1 MGRFSRFAQGPL
13 AAQPG
18 APIAK
23 PPLVKLYGTQL
34 SVLLAVVA
42 GLLWIG
48 AIDRTVASSALLGGL
63 ISIGPSYFFARQ
75 VFRFRGARFAPQI
88 AQAFYVGETGKFL
101 LTAAA
106 FAAVFALVKPLDAAA
121 LLLAYAATTACHWA
135 SSVWIAGHSGRP
147 ART

>member
-1 MGRFSRFAQGPL
+1 MGRFSRLAQGLL

-23 PPLVKLYGTQL
+23 PPLGKLYGTQL
-34 SVLLAVVA
+34 SLLLAVVA
-42 GLLWIG
+42 GLLWIDT
-48 AIDRTVASSALLGGL
+48 IIASSALLGGL

-106 FAAVFALVKPLDAAA
+106 FAAVFALVKPVNAAA
-121 LLLAYAATTACHWA
+121 LFAAYLATTMCHWIC
-135 SSVWIAGHSGRP
+135 SVWITGRGARQ

>member
-1 MGRFSRFAQGPL
+1 MGRFSRLAQGLL

-23 PPLVKLYGTQL
+23 PPLGKLYGTQL
-34 SVLLAVVA
+34 SVLLAVVL
-42 GLLWIG
+42 GLLWI
-48 AIDRTVASSALLGGL
+48 DRVIASSALLGGL

-106 FAAVFALVKPLDAAA
+106 FAAAFALVRPLNAAV
-121 LLLAYAATTACHWA
+121 LLSAYLAMTVCHWLCSA
-135 SSVWIAGHSGRP
+135 WIAKRF
-147 ART
+147 AR

>member
-1 MGRFSRFAQGPL
+1 MGRFSRFAQGL
-13 AAQPG
+13 VAAQPG

-23 PPLVKLYGTQL
+23 PPLGKLYGTQL
-34 SVLLAVVA
+34 SVLLVVVA
-42 GLLWIG
+42 GLLWI
-48 AIDRTVASSALLGGL
+48 DRVTASSALLGGL

-106 FAAVFALVKPLDAAA
+106 FAAAFALVRPLNAAV
-121 LLLAYAATTACHWA
+121 LLIAFFAMTACHWLCSA
-135 SSVWIAGHSGRP
+135 WIARRM
-147 ART
+147 AK

>member
-1 MGRFSRFAQGPL
+1 MGRFSRLAQGLL

-23 PPLVKLYGTQL
+23 PPLGKLYGVQL
-34 SVLLAVVA
+34 SILLAVA
-42 GLLWIG
+42 LGLLL
-48 AIDRTVASSALLGGL
+48 IDRVIASSALLGGL

-106 FAAVFALVKPLDAAA
+106 FAAAFALVRPLNAAV
-121 LLLAYAATTACHWA
+121 LLSAFLAMTACHWLCSA
-135 SSVWIAGHSGRP
+135 WIAKRFAH
-147 ART
+147 

>member
-1 MGRFSRFAQGPL
+1 MGRFSRFAQGL
-13 AAQPG
+13 VAAQAG

-23 PPLVKLYGTQL
+23 PPLGKLYGTQL

-42 GLLWIG
+42 GLLWI
-48 AIDRTVASSALLGGL
+48 DRIVASSALLGGL

-106 FAAVFALVKPLDAAA
+106 FAAVFALVRPLNAAV
-121 LLLAYAATTACHWA
+121 LLVAYAAMTACHWVCSA
-135 SSVWIAGHSGRP
+135 WIAR
-147 ART
+147 R

>member
-1 MGRFSRFAQGPL
+1 MGRFSRFAQGLL

-23 PPLVKLYGTQL
+23 PPLGKLYGTQL
-34 SVLLAVVA
+34 SVLLAVA

-48 AIDRTVASSALLGGL
+48 GIDRTVASSALLGGL

-121 LLLAYAATTACHWA
+121 LLLAYAAMTACHWVC
-135 SSVWIAGHSGRP
+135 SVWITGRSGGP

>member
-1 MGRFSRFAQGPL
+1 MGRFSRLAQGLL

-23 PPLVKLYGTQL
+23 PPLGKLYGTQL
-34 SVLLAVVA
+34 SMLLVVVA
-42 GLLWIG
+42 GLLWI
-48 AIDRTVASSALLGGL
+48 DRIIASSALLGGL

-101 LTAAA
+101 LTAVAFAAA
-106 FAAVFALVKPLDAAA
+106 FALIKPVNAAA
-121 LLLAYAATTACHWA
+121 LLSAYVAMTVCHWVC
-135 SSVWIAGHSGRP
+135 SVWITGRSGRQ